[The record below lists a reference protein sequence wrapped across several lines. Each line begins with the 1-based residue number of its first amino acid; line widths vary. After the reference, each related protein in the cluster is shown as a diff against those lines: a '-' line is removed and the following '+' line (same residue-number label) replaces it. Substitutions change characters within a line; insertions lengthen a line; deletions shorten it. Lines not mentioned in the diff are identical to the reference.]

1 MGKGEVMDN
10 FKVVYFPGA
19 EPFWNFRGD
28 YPLEGSVSPG
38 RHLEMFGHNMKILY
52 KLYQLFIVK

>member
-1 MGKGEVMDN
+1 MGVGEVMDN

-19 EPFWNFRGD
+19 KPFWNFRGD

-38 RHLEMFGHNMKILY
+38 RHLEMFGS
-52 KLYQLFIVK
+52 